1 MWTSG
6 DTSTTAGGRQHVMK
20 TSEADY
26 RSKNFAL
33 TAKLAQCWTGPYK
46 ILLVDPGTTSKWWE
60 KRLALTYY
68 YGKNGDDN
76 KERK

>member
-1 MWTSG
+1 MKLEVSWVWISG

-33 TAKLAQCWTGPYK
+33 TAKLAQCWTGPYN
-46 ILLVDPGTTSKWWE
+46 ILLVDPGTTSD
-60 KRLALTYY
+60 
-68 YGKNGDDN
+68 GKKGWP
-76 KERK
+76 